1 MPFSSSITPK
11 TPQIGN
17 FHNNMQQKDQ
27 KESHLLKK
35 KEAIF
40 DDSMKNS
47 TFENENHYQSF
58 NNSKRI
64 YQIGSLSIEKS
75 SKVNENPNKENL
87 LSEIKSLNHK
97 FNMILSTDQK
107 NMNEK
112 ASKSL
117 IIKEEENS
125 NRKRL
130 GDRTNSLCRKK
141 QQKDK
146 DDGINNE
153 FNREIKE
160 FKNFDGLEFETQR
173 KTLEKH
179 SLQKKMEV
187 SAIDREINTKNSD
200 LERKKQ
206 ELDEISRKLR
216 EKKTEF
222 QKVSIEFDLF
232 NQHNELKQKQND
244 FNKQQENL
252 RFDKEKAE
260 NEVKSQYLT
269 KFQKDLKEKEVLIL
283 AKEKENL
290 RILKEIEVQLK
301 NLDVQKIEVSE
312 NLKKCYDIDTEFKF
326 RNEKLQEKEKNFNEE
341 LEKFEEKN
349 RRFEEKFN
357 EFSRK
362 EREIS
367 NENELLLL
375 KKEEINEKLKE
386 IELLEKNLKKNSL
399 EIDEKEGHL
408 AQKEKELCKVI
419 EEIKVFSTNLKS
431 EKQQQEK
438 RLKNWEETMKK
449 KDEEL
454 NIKEKVLIE
463 KSSKDEDLELKFL
476 GLKMNEDTF
485 RKKLEYE
492 MRNYQQELQKLNEKE
507 KDLIQRERKIVEF
520 EKKNK
525 TLKVKNMNNHN
536 NTMNNQ
542 GISVVSKQILKNEL
556 HKIFNQDR
564 KAHRLRKSQSFIE
577 LRKKLSQ
584 LEE

>member
-1 MPFSSSITPK
+1 MPFSSSLTPK
-11 TPQIGN
+11 TPQMSN
-17 FHNNMQQKDQ
+17 FHDKMQQKDQ
-27 KESHLLKK
+27 KESHLTKK

-40 DDSMKNS
+40 EDSMRNS
-47 TFENENHYQSF
+47 TFENEKNQQSF
-58 NNSKRI
+58 NSSKRI

-75 SKVNENPNKENL
+75 SKFNEDSNKENL

-97 FNMILSTDQK
+97 FNMILSTDKK
-107 NMNEK
+107 NLNEK
-112 ASKSL
+112 ASQSM
-117 IIKEEENS
+117 IIKEEETS

-130 GDRTNSLCRKK
+130 GDRTNSLCRKA
-141 QQKDK
+141 QQKDEE
-146 DDGINNE
+146 NNSE
-153 FNREIKE
+153 FDREIKD
-160 FKNFDGLEFETQR
+160 FKNFDGLGFETQR
-173 KTLEKH
+173 KTLEKQ
-179 SLQKKMEV
+179 SLQKKIEV
-187 SAIDREINTKNSD
+187 SAIDREINMKNLE
-200 LERKKQ
+200 LERIKK
-206 ELDEISRKLR
+206 EFDDVSRKLR

-232 NQHNELKQKQND
+232 IQHNELKQKQND

-260 NEVKSQYLT
+260 NEVKNLHLT
-269 KFQKDLKEKEVLIL
+269 KLQHDLKEKEIVIL
-283 AKEKENL
+283 AKEKENS

-301 NLDVQKIEVSE
+301 NLDVQKLEVSE

-326 RNEKLQEKEKNFNEE
+326 RNEKLQEKEKIFNEE

-349 RRFEEKFN
+349 QRVEEKLS

-367 NENELLLL
+367 NENELLSI
-375 KKEEINEKLKE
+375 KKGEINEKLKE
-386 IELLEKNLKKNSL
+386 IDLLDKTLRKNSQ
-399 EIDEKEGHL
+399 EIEEKEGHL
-408 AQKEKELCKVI
+408 ARKEKELCKVI

-438 RLKNWEETMKK
+438 RLNNWEETLKK

-454 NIKEKVLIE
+454 YIKEKVLIE

-492 MRNYQQELQKLNEKE
+492 MRNYQQELQKLSEKE
-507 KDLIQRERKIVEF
+507 KDLIQRERKMVEF

-525 TLKVKNMNNHN
+525 NLKANNMNN
-536 NTMNNQ
+536 MNNQ
-542 GISVVSKQILKNEL
+542 GLCVVSKKILKNEL

-564 KAHRLRKSQSFIE
+564 KAHRLRKSQSFNE
-577 LRKKLSQ
+577 LRKKLSNF
-584 LEE
+584 EE